1 MKAIIYCRVSTEK
14 NSQASS
20 LIRQREELITLAQD
34 YQLEVVEIIEEI
46 ASSYDVEREGMLKIL
61 DLAKDNYFDIL
72 LVTDETRLGRGNAK
86 IALLHFLLK
95 ENIQVYTL
103 NHQGKLEIS
112 EADSMIIQ
120 IVSLVEEYQRKIHNA
135 KIKRGMKKAV
145 ANGYKPEKNL
155 SNLGKNSGRQPLEV
169 PIEEIIKL
177 RQKELTFEEIASTLR
192 GFGYNVSKATVHRRY
207 QMYQEQNNK

>member
-1 MKAIIYCRVSTEK
+1 MKAIIYCRVSTDK
-14 NSQASS
+14 DSQASS
-20 LIRQREELITLAQD
+20 LVRQREELIALAKD
-34 YQLEVVEIIEEI
+34 YEFEVVEIMEEV

-61 DLAKDNYFDIL
+61 DLAKEHAFDIL

-145 ANGYKPEKNL
+145 ANGYKPQKNL
-155 SNLGKNSGRQPLEV
+155 SNLDKNSGRQLIEV

-177 RQKELTFEEIASTLR
+177 RQKDLTFEEIASTLR
-192 GFGYNVSKATVHRRY
+192 GFGYHVSKATVHRRY

>member
-207 QMYQEQNNK
+207 QMYQDQNNK

>member
-155 SNLGKNSGRQPLEV
+155 SNLGKNSGRQPLVV

-207 QMYQEQNNK
+207 QMYQDQNNK